1 MGCFTHMHRDGWWP
15 FAGTFRS
22 RAKVRTAE
30 SVAVTAPVGTGVRR
44 LVPVCGSRLVVPSPA
59 ILPWRFWG
67 CVNLNHRPA
76 LSAPSGRGNNGRV
89 KPHIPFLPWSYN
101 GSYEQTVNLPSSP
114 GSVSDATPAFGGILS
129 RQKLGTEAQ
138 PQSPSTGAL
147 IQQRPRLSPKN
158 THVCRLPP
166 RWPQRS
172 IAGTDVT
179 ALDLKEIS
187 DASGRLPYFS

>member
-1 MGCFTHMHRDGWWP
+1 MVAVRRDFQ
-15 FAGTFRS
+15 FAGGKS
-22 RAKVRTAE
+22 RMAGSAMLTV
-30 SVAVTAPVGTGVRR
+30 PVGTGVRR

-59 ILPWRFWG
+59 ILPWRLWG

-76 LSAPSGRGNNGRV
+76 LSAPPGRGNKGRV
-89 KPHIPFLPWSYN
+89 KPHIDSLPRSYTD
-101 GSYEQTVNLPSSP
+101 SYEQTVNLPRSP

-129 RQKLGTEAQ
+129 RQKLGTEEQ
-138 PQSPSTGAL
+138 PQSPSTGAP

-179 ALDLKEIS
+179 ALDLKKIG
-187 DASGRLPYFS
+187 DASGRLPHFS